1 MRLLQSEAMSINFLL
16 ADKINANGYPK
27 DPITLNQW
35 LETVK
40 NMAYQSQKSIEQAE
54 AYLAEL
60 NESSGNKDNFGSY
73 KNIQQELEKA
83 KYQLISA
90 IDYQKEILREVESE

>member
-1 MRLLQSEAMSINFLL
+1 MRLLQSESMSINFLL
-16 ADKINANGYPK
+16 ADKINNNGSAK
-27 DPITLNQW
+27 DTITLNQW
-35 LETVK
+35 LQTVK

-54 AYLAEL
+54 IYLTEL
-60 NESSGNKDNFGSY
+60 NGSSRNKDSFELY